1 MSHSTLL
8 TLLAAVT
15 EAGGEKEAFVE
26 ALDALRQVV
35 RGHYYSVLYGRVG
48 CASVDLFH
56 PGEGWL
62 GIDAEIAKRIA
73 RHHASHPFCVDFFF
87 STRPVVYLRSGMVGE
102 AKWRR
107 SDIYRFLDSTLGIE
121 DMIGMYFPMPSGQFG
136 ALFCGADAVFGG
148 PDFEE
153 AKTFHR
159 VLVPLLA
166 NVPEYPAGT
175 FGGALDINGLTSRE
189 ADVMEWLDQGKS
201 NQDIGV
207 ILGIS
212 QHTVRKH
219 LENIFRKLGVE
230 NRTAAVREARKADR
244 RHRPF

>member
-8 TLLAAVT
+8 TLLTAVT
-15 EAGGEKEAFVE
+15 EAGSEKEAFIA
-26 ALDALRQVV
+26 ALNALRNTV

-56 PGEGWL
+56 PASGWL

-73 RHHASHPFCVDFFF
+73 RHHASHPFCMDFFF
-87 STRPVVYLRSGMVGE
+87 STRPAVYLRSGMVGE
-102 AKWRR
+102 AEWRR

-136 ALFCGADAVFGG
+136 ALFCGADAVFCGT
-148 PDFEE
+148 DFKE
-153 AKTFHR
+153 AKMLHR

-166 NVPEYPAGT
+166 NVPEYPVESFGT
-175 FGGALDINGLTSRE
+175 SSRGNVLTTRE
-189 ADVMEWLDQGKS
+189 VDVMKWLAQGKS
-201 NQDIGV
+201 NKEIGV

-212 QHTVRKH
+212 QHTIRKH
-219 LENIFRKLGVE
+219 LENIFHKLGVE
-230 NRTAAVREARKADR
+230 NRTAAVREAQEMKR
-244 RHRPF
+244 RHGPF